1 MTKLAEWTAI
11 ARDGTVDEEGIPV
24 NKYELLVNARTMDEA
39 ELVLTQSILALGDN
53 PNLYDIIL
61 IDL

>member
-1 MTKLAEWTAI
+1 MIKLSEWTAI
-11 ARDGTVDEEGIPV
+11 ARDGTVDDEGIPV
-24 NKYELLVNARTMDEA
+24 NKYELLVNARTMEEA

-53 PNLYDIIL
+53 PNHYDIIL